1 MAGCGQRGRALPST
15 HATLVL
21 LMRLLLIVIILVMIT
36 AFYTMTGLVFFE
48 GSFEGAFVVKPYPMY
63 HVLFGG
69 GEAGTWARHHP
80 GQPPPWFMQ
89 DDLKVIFAL
98 DWEQGYPAFIDAYVW
113 GYLAT
118 LLVWAGIALIAP
130 VKLLMMIRARFDSAP
145 LSIR

>member
-1 MAGCGQRGRALPST
+1 
-15 HATLVL
+15 
-21 LMRLLLIVIILVMIT
+21 MRLLLIGIILVMIT

-89 DDLKVIFAL
+89 DDLKVIFTL

-113 GYLAT
+113 GYLVT
-118 LLVWAGIALIAP
+118 LLVWVVLAP
-130 VKLLMMIRARFDSAP
+130 IGAVKLIIWIRARLYTPP
-145 LSIR
+145 LSIT